1 MYCLSAQL
9 KTVERC
15 KKRAGWNRLIVE
27 LPKRNFTIMK
37 YRVSIAR
44 RRVKPK
50 QNTKLSI
57 D

>member
-1 MYCLSAQL
+1 MSSAQL
-9 KTVERC
+9 KSVGRC
-15 KKRAGWNRLIVE
+15 KRRAGWNRLIVE

-37 YRVSIAR
+37 YRVSRER

-57 D
+57 E